1 MFRSRRLGDNAPND
15 DRDGGYPVLKIEV
28 SYRGIIAA
36 VLAIA
41 ALFALVQLWPV
52 VLLVIT
58 AFIFMAALLPY
69 VDWLVRRGVP
79 RTAAVLLLLVLIL
92 AVTAGLFALVV
103 PAMIDEFQSVR
114 DNLPEDA
121 RKLEDLLAR
130 FGVDVQ
136 LQDRARN
143 INWTNLISG
152 RAAIDYGQRLFQTTL
167 SILTIIVLTVYLL
180 VETPR
185 LSRFFNQFV
194 PAHREQ
200 EARRILASLERVVGG
215 YIRGQVITSL
225 AITVF
230 TLVVLLILDVS
241 NPLAFAVLA
250 GFTDIIPIVGAL
262 IAVVP
267 PTFSAFEDSPT
278 KALIVLALLT
288 AYQQFE
294 DRFFVPRVYGS
305 TLNLPPLIVL
315 IAVLAGG
322 ELFGIPGVLLA
333 LPAAAVGRVFLDYVL
348 ENRIGGIGPVSTE
361 EVLAP
366 DEPASDIRSN
376 PGT

>member
-1 MFRSRRLGDNAPND
+1 MFRSERLGDNAAND
-15 DRDGGYPVLKIEV
+15 VRHGGRHVLKIEV
-28 SYRGIIAA
+28 SYRGIIVG
-36 VLAIA
+36 VLALV
-41 ALFALVQLWPV
+41 ALFALVRLWPV

-79 RTAAVLLLLVLIL
+79 RTAAVLLLLVVIL
-92 AVTAGLFALVV
+92 AIIGGLFAVVV
-103 PAMIDEFQSVR
+103 PAMIDEFQSLR

-121 RKLEDLLAR
+121 RKMEELLANV
-130 FGVDVQ
+130 GIDVQ

-143 INWTNLISG
+143 INWTDLISG
-152 RAAIDYGQRLFQTTL
+152 RAAIDYGQRIFQTTV
-167 SILTIIVLTVYLL
+167 SILTIIVITVYLL

-194 PAHREQ
+194 PSQRE
-200 EARRILASLERVVGG
+200 EETRRIMASLERVVGG

-230 TLVVLLILDVS
+230 TLIVLLILDVK

-250 GFTDIIPIVGAL
+250 GFADIIPIIGAL
-262 IAVVP
+262 VAVIP

-278 KALIVLALLT
+278 KALIVLGALT

-294 DRFFVPRVYGS
+294 DRILVPRVYGS

-333 LPAAAVGRVFLDYVL
+333 LPAAAVGRVFFDYIL
-348 ENRIGGIGPVSTE
+348 ENRVGGIGPVPTS
-361 EVLAP
+361 EVAAP
-366 DEPASDIRSN
+366 DEPESETRSST
-376 PGT
+376 GA